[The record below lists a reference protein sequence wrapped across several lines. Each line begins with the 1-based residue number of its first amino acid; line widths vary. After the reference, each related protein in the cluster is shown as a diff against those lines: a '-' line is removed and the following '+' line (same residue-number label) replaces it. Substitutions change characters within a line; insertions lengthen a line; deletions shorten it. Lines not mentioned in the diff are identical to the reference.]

1 MTTDRPFCSYAA
13 VLVFE
18 QGDGDAE
25 ELRERYRELLEELRV
40 IIPGVQ
46 VLFAFLLTV
55 PFSARFDQL
64 DHLGRVVFTGALL
77 GVAVATVVFLTPA
90 AIHRVSRDNDRR
102 ERLHLAI
109 RFTVLGMAIV
119 GASVAAAVF
128 VVARFIFDNTPVG
141 AVSGAAIAGLA
152 VALWFIV
159 PILRHEKGS

>member
-1 MTTDRPFCSYAA
+1 MY
-13 VLVFE
+13 E
-18 QGDGDAE
+18 QSDGEVE

-55 PFSARFDQL
+55 PFAARFDRL
-64 DHLGRVVFTGALL
+64 DDFGRVVFTGALL

-90 AIHRVSRDNDRR
+90 AIHRVSRDDDRR
-102 ERLHLAI
+102 GRLHLAI
-109 RFTVLGMAIV
+109 RFTVVGMAV
-119 GASVAAAVF
+119 LGASVAAAVF

-141 AVSGAAIAGLA
+141 AVSGAVIAGLT

-159 PILRHEKGS
+159 PLLQHQKRS